1 MKNKM
6 ESKNTQVYKTDEDAF
21 KLWIEPDLKNGKQLN
36 IFCSFTYITPNYA
49 VLFTLNELK
58 KFVGQGNFKIFL
70 VIWDMNTLS
79 NSYFKKMCSARKIS
93 NPDFFIDQ
101 KISEL
106 RDIADSIGFEK
117 ENLFIYKSS
126 DLWKRLIS
134 YADENIFQQF
144 YSILAQMKVQDFVS
158 NNKVSHL
165 VQIPMD
171 LFFCNYFH
179 KLYPEDTS
187 REMDLAFLGQDKE
200 SLYISTREF
209 MIHEG
214 LIENKK
220 PVFIIIK
227 NFPYLIYNYNLPEW
241 DMGLNDIKNILAN
254 FPLTKK
260 EIFVLF
266 SHIANVINI
275 KVKNKEKSLELDYN
289 EFYNEYKESP
299 QKELIEILAENL
311 LIYLKEHRKK
321 FLEKSG
327 RIEEAILNLVKKQ
340 DVKNIGQVL
349 KSDIAFEILLLADG
363 SKNTTQISK
372 ELNKSVATISTYA
385 NRLKKMNLIR
395 ILPDGKVKRNV
406 RGFKVNLELGYN

>member
-1 MKNKM
+1 
-6 ESKNTQVYKTDEDAF
+6 
-21 KLWIEPDLKNGKQLN
+21 
-36 IFCSFTYITPNYA
+36 
-49 VLFTLNELK
+49 
-58 KFVGQGNFKIFL
+58 
-70 VIWDMNTLS
+70 MNTLS

-134 YADENIFQQF
+134 YAEENIFQEF
-144 YSILAQMKVQDFVS
+144 YSILAQMKVQDFVA

-227 NFPYLIYNYNLPEW
+227 SFPYLIYNYNLPEW
-241 DMGLNDIKNILAN
+241 DMSLKDIKNILAN

-260 EIFVLF
+260 EIFVLL

-275 KVKNKEKSLELDYN
+275 KVKDKEKGKELDYN
-289 EFYNEYKESP
+289 EFYSEYKESP
-299 QKELIEILAENL
+299 QKELIEVLAENL
-311 LIYLKEHRKK
+311 LIYLKEHRKR

-327 RIEEAILNLVKKQ
+327 RIEEAILNLVKKR

-406 RGFKVNLELGYN
+406 RGFKINLELGL

>member
-1 MKNKM
+1 M

-21 KLWIEPDLKNGKQLN
+21 KLWIEPDLKSGKQLN

-134 YADENIFQQF
+134 YAEENIFQEF
-144 YSILAQMKVQDFVS
+144 YSILAQMKVQDFVA

-179 KLYPEDTS
+179 KLYPEDTN

-227 NFPYLIYNYNLPEW
+227 SFPYLIYNYNLPEW
-241 DMGLNDIKNILAN
+241 DMGLNDIKNILVN

-289 EFYNEYKESP
+289 EFYGEYKESP

-311 LIYLKEHRKK
+311 LIYLKEHRKR

-327 RIEEAILNLVKKQ
+327 RIEEAILNLVKKR

-363 SKNTTQISK
+363 SKNTTHISK

-406 RGFKVNLELGYN
+406 RGFKINLELGL

>member
-1 MKNKM
+1 M

-21 KLWIEPDLKNGKQLN
+21 KLWIEPDLKSGKQLN

-134 YADENIFQQF
+134 YAEENIFQEF
-144 YSILAQMKVQDFVS
+144 YSILAQMKVQDFVA

-179 KLYPEDTS
+179 KLYPEDTN

-227 NFPYLIYNYNLPEW
+227 SFPYLIYNYNLPEW

-289 EFYNEYKESP
+289 EFYSEYKESP
-299 QKELIEILAENL
+299 QKELIEVLAENL
-311 LIYLKEHRKK
+311 LIYLKEHRKR

-406 RGFKVNLELGYN
+406 RGFKVNLELGL

>member
-1 MKNKM
+1 M
-6 ESKNTQVYKTDEDAF
+6 ESKNINVYKTDEEAF
-21 KLWIEPDLKNGKQLN
+21 ELWVKPDLKNGKQLN

-58 KFVGQGNFKIFL
+58 KFVEQGNFKIFL

-79 NSYFKKMCSARKIS
+79 NPYFKKMCSARKIN

-106 RDIADSIGFEK
+106 RDIADSIGFNK
-117 ENLFIYKSS
+117 DNLFIYKSS

-134 YADENIFQQF
+134 YADTNIFQEF
-144 YSILAQMKVQDFVS
+144 YSILAQMKIQDFVS

-171 LFFCNYFH
+171 IFFCNYFH
-179 KLYPEDTS
+179 KLYPEDTN
-187 REMDLAFLGQDKE
+187 REMDLAFFGQDKE
-200 SLYISTREF
+200 NLYVSTRES

-220 PVFIIIK
+220 PVFIVLK
-227 NFPYLIYNYNLPEW
+227 DFPYLTYNYNIPEW
-241 DMGLNDIKNILAN
+241 NMGLKDIKNILIN
-254 FPLTKK
+254 FPMTKK

-266 SHIANVINI
+266 RHITNATSI
-275 KVKNKEKSLELDYN
+275 KVKNKDKSVEFDFN
-289 EFYNEYKESP
+289 DFYNEYKGSSE
-299 QKELIEILAENL
+299 KELIDILAENL
-311 LIYLKEHRKK
+311 LRYLNDHKK
-321 FLEKSG
+321 RFLERSG
-327 RIEEAILNLVKKQ
+327 RIEEEVLNLVKKQ

-349 KSDIAFEILLLADG
+349 KSDIALEILLLADG
-363 SKNTTQISK
+363 LKNTTQISK

-395 ILPDGKVKRNV
+395 ILPDGKVKRNI
-406 RGFKVNLELGYN
+406 RGFKVNLELGL